1 MTRVRFKR
9 VPELG
14 FSPVHKPELNGPSAH
29 GPHQLPWWHQPELL
43 DASKAA
49 ISKTRFKAQALELLR
64 QVEATGTPLL
74 ISDHGR
80 PCLEV
85 RRYTPAHRPNP
96 LDQLR
101 GSLGHF
107 HDPLLPPA

>member
-14 FSPVHKPELNGPSAH
+14 FSPVHKPDLNGPLAQ
-29 GPHQLPWWHQPELL
+29 GPQLPWWRQPELL

-49 ISKTRFKAQALELLR
+49 ISKTRFKAQALELFR
-64 QVEATGTPLL
+64 QVEATGSPLV

-80 PCLEV
+80 PCLEI
-85 RRYTPAHRPNP
+85 RPYSPPNP
-96 LDQLR
+96 ANPLEQLR
-101 GSLGHF
+101 GSLRHF
-107 HDPLLPPA
+107 HDPLLPPT